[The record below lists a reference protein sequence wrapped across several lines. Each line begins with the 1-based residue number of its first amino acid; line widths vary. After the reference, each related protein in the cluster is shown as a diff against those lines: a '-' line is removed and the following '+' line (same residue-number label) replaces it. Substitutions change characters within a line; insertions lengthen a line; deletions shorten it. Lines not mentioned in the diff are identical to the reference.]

1 MMGIELGEILETLG
15 AVKAEKLTYVQASI
29 MVFTERAIKTT
40 YIDHLEEIAD
50 TIAGI
55 AVGLSEN
62 KDNALRDQALV
73 VLGVLLARVPD
84 KV

>member
-29 MVFTERAIKTT
+29 MVFTERAIKIT